1 MKYNAYR
8 DLSLEVGQDVI
19 MVDDL
24 KNNKMKRVE
33 AKIVK
38 KIITCDIQCWQELKL
53 QS

>member
-8 DLSLEVGQDVI
+8 DLSIEVGQNVI

-38 KIITCDIQCWQELKL
+38 KKL
-53 QS
+53 LPVTFNVGKN